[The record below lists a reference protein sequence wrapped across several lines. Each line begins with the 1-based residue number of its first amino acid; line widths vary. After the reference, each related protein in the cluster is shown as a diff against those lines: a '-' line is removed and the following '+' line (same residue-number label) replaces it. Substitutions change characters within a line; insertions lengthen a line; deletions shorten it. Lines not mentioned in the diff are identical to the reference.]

1 MRFPF
6 FVLLLCLLALGC
18 DRTQP
23 ISAGST
29 SSGNPDPNGVR
40 FFFSPSPAVAG
51 LKDANSWC
59 NHSFTDAVLINAD
72 TGNIN
77 RRYFRLGEGVH
88 RIAVQVGNMTASV
101 VLRQSKDQRVEVF
114 TSDNFPVCLSRR
126 ENFTLFDEGAS
137 LVYDN
142 KKYIV
147 FTLSGQPAPGGP
159 VILLD
164 IPAKPAYGLNV
175 HRCVDCR

>member
-1 MRFPF
+1 MRLF
-6 FVLLLCLLALGC
+6 LLLCLLALGC
-18 DRTQP
+18 DRTQTT
-23 ISAGST
+23 SAGNAPA
-29 SSGNPDPNGVR
+29 GNAGQPGVR
-40 FFFSPSPAVAG
+40 FFFSQSPAVTG
-51 LKDANSWC
+51 LKDENSWC

-72 TGNIN
+72 TGNVN

-88 RIAVQVGNMTASV
+88 RIAVMVGNMTASV
-101 VLRQSKDQRVEVF
+101 VLRQSGEDRVEVF
-114 TSDNFPVCLSRR
+114 TSDNYPVCLSRR

-147 FTLSGQPAPGGP
+147 FTLSGQPGPGGP
-159 VILLD
+159 LILLD

-175 HRCVDCR
+175 HRCADCR